1 MPWPFLLCDQNGE
14 VLHANN
20 SFLSISRKGKD
31 LKKASHVQEI
41 FSLHS
46 ETSSIGG
53 LLEQLETGKAWHGKL
68 RLNQLADGSV
78 LEMMVQRDP
87 GDSNLIWFIALE
99 NPVIN
104 GQMVLGARSELRLLQ
119 ILMDHTLDYVFF
131 KDTHGRFIITNRAFQ
146 QALGVPY
153 PGFEIGKKIGDF
165 VNRKTAQWGEETE
178 AQVLSTLKPL
188 INHVDYFQVK
198 NGEGHWLQTTKMP
211 VFDHNRKCIGT
222 VCVSRDITELRE
234 KEERLK
240 QAIEKAEA
248 ANHAKS
254 EFLANMSHEIRTPIN
269 GVVGMTELCLETELT
284 QEQERYLDTVL
295 SCSNTLLSLVN
306 DVLDFSK
313 IEAGQLDLESIPFD
327 IRESVEEV
335 VDQFSTQAREK
346 GLELA
351 MQIDQR
357 MPRLLRGDAMRL
369 KQVLNNLL
377 SNALKFT
384 DEGEIIVRLKVAR
397 RSAGKVSF
405 TLEVRDTGIGISE
418 GRQQTIFES
427 FTQADNSTTR
437 KYGGTGLGLAICH
450 KLVVM
455 MMGKITVESEPGS
468 GSTFTVNLTMP
479 VVAASQEGEI
489 QLLERLQGL
498 KVLIVDDNRT
508 NREILLELCDNWGFE
523 PKAVSGGLDALVALE
538 DASRDGIPFKLV
550 LMDHQMPNLSGL
562 DVVTLMRNRSSLQD
576 VKIILL
582 SSSLVFHESERA
594 RAHGVYTLLTK
605 PVKQAV
611 LLEAI
616 FDIFHI
622 QRPRPQ
628 FRTSKSM
635 EPVKQIAPLK
645 VLLAEDNPIN
655 QEVTTQRLQK
665 MGHTV
670 ILAENGC
677 KAVEHYRNDRFD
689 LILMDVQMPEMDGLE
704 AARQIRE
711 IEHSRD
717 YTTPIIAMTARV
729 MKGDEEACLQA
740 GMNGYMAK
748 PFRAA
753 KLQSI
758 LESFFFQ
765 GAYQT
770 DRNQRELALPMPYN
784 LDPILLELD
793 NEDREDLAAAA
804 QVFLNHYPLEFGRLK
819 SAWERKDFAAAN
831 HEAHSMK
838 GAAGIFRATRF
849 QSLAFEMEEAAN
861 NRNLKDGDRILPLL
875 EEELKSVV
883 AEIHRI
889 FAQGK

>member
-1 MPWPFLLCDQNGE
+1 M
-14 VLHANN
+14 HANDP
-20 SFLSISRKGKD
+20 FLSISLKGKG
-31 LKKASHVQEI
+31 LKKPVYIQELFSTDSEASSVEDI
-41 FSLHS
+41 F
-46 ETSSIGG
+46 
-53 LLEQLETGKAWHGKL
+53 EQLGLTKAWHGKL
-68 RLNQLADGSV
+68 RLGDLDEGAV
-78 LEMMVQRDP
+78 LEVMIQRDP
-87 GDSNLIWFIALE
+87 GDLNLVWCIVLE

-119 ILMDHTLDYVFF
+119 ILMDHTVDYVFF
-131 KDTHGRFIITNRAFQ
+131 RDVQGRFIITNKAFQ
-146 QALGVPY
+146 EALGVPY
-153 PGFEIGKKIGDF
+153 PGYEIGKKMGDF
-165 VNRKTAQWGEETE
+165 VNRKTAQWSEEAE
-178 AQVLSTLKPL
+178 ALVLSTLKPL

-198 NGEGHWLQTTKMP
+198 NGRGHWLQSTNVP
-211 VFDHNRKCIGT
+211 VFDHNRNCIGT

-240 QAIEKAEA
+240 QAIERAEA
-248 ANHAKS
+248 ANQAKS

-269 GVVGMTELCLETELT
+269 GIVGMTELCLETELSE
-284 QEQERYLDTVL
+284 EQERYLDTVL

-313 IEAGQLDLESIPFD
+313 IEAGQLELEAIPFD

-346 GLELA
+346 GLEVA
-351 MQIDQR
+351 MRIDPR
-357 MPRLLRGDAMRL
+357 IPRLLRGDAMRL

-384 DEGEIIVRLKVAR
+384 DEGEIIIRLKLTR
-397 RSAGKVSF
+397 RAPKSVSF
-405 TLEVRDTGIGISE
+405 SLEVSDTGIGISANRIE
-418 GRQQTIFES
+418 SIFES
-427 FTQADNSTTR
+427 FTQADSSTTR
-437 KYGGTGLGLAICH
+437 KYGGTGLGLAICR
-450 KLVVM
+450 KLVEM
-455 MMGKITVESEPGS
+455 MSGEISVVSEPGV
-468 GSTFTVNLTMP
+468 GSTFTVKLTLP
-479 VVAASQEGEI
+479 VVAASQEGEL

-508 NREILLELCDNWGFE
+508 NREILLELCKNWGFE

-538 DASRDGIPFKLV
+538 DAHRNDMPFKLV

-562 DVVTLMRNRSSLQD
+562 DVVTLIRNRSALQD

-582 SSSLVFHESERA
+582 SSSLVFQDSERA
-594 RAHGVYTLLTK
+594 RAYGVSALLTK

-616 FDIFHI
+616 FDIFQI
-622 QRPRPQ
+622 QRPRAQ
-628 FRTSKSM
+628 FR
-635 EPVKQIAPLK
+635 VKASGEAGKQQMTPLK

-655 QEVTTQRLQK
+655 QEVTAQRLRR

-670 ILAENGC
+670 VLAENGC
-677 KAVEHYRNDRFD
+677 KAVEFYRNERFD

-711 IEHSRD
+711 IERERD

-748 PFRAA
+748 PFRSA

-758 LESFFFQ
+758 LESFSFQ
-765 GAYQT
+765 GVYQS
-770 DRNQRELALPMPYN
+770 DRNQRELPLPIPYN
-784 LDPILLELD
+784 LEPVLLELD

-804 QVFLNHYPLEFGRLK
+804 QLFLNHYANDFDRLK
-819 SAWERKDFAAAN
+819 KAWERRDFAIAN

-849 QSLAFEMEEAAN
+849 QSLAFELEEAAN
-861 NRNLKDGDRILPLL
+861 SRNVKDGDRVLPML
-875 EEELKSVV
+875 EEELKQVV
-883 AEIHRI
+883 AEIRRV
-889 FAQGK
+889 FGKSGSRS